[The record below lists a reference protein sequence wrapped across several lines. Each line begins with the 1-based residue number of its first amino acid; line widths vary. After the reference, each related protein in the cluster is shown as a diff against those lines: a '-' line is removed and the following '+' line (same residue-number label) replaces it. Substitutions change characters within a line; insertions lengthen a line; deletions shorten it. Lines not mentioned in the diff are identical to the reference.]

1 MGAGEA
7 KLKEHFLF
15 VIMANREGRVNEF
28 LAVRLPLINI
38 YIVISAIC
46 EYNLAQWDNKSHVS
60 GRLSGSHKRS
70 VTSS

>member
-28 LAVRLPLINI
+28 LAVRLPSFNI
-38 YIVISAIC
+38 DSNIR
-46 EYNLAQWDNKSHVS
+46 NM
-60 GRLSGSHKRS
+60 
-70 VTSS
+70 

>member
-28 LAVRLPLINI
+28 LSVRLLKFILI
-38 YIVISAIC
+38 VTSAIC
-46 EYNLAQWDNKSHVS
+46 
-60 GRLSGSHKRS
+60 
-70 VTSS
+70 

>member
-28 LAVRLPLINI
+28 LSVRLLQLI
-38 YIVISAIC
+38 
-46 EYNLAQWDNKSHVS
+46 
-60 GRLSGSHKRS
+60 
-70 VTSS
+70 